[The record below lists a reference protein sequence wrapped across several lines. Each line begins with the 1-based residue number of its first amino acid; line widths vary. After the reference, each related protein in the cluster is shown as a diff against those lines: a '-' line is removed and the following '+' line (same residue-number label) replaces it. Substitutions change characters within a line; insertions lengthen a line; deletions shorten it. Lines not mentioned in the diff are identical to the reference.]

1 MLNFNITRDA
11 EDLRFPIGPY
21 HPPFSVRTSKTLR
34 VYKRRCI
41 EIKGIISI
49 QIEKPLGDERE
60 REISH
65 EQRKCEQDE
74 EGWQ

>member
-1 MLNFNITRDA
+1 M
-11 EDLRFPIGPY
+11 RFPIGPRL
-21 HPPFSVRTSKTLR
+21 PPFSVRTSKALR

-49 QIEKPLGDERE
+49 QIEKPLGDEHE

-65 EQRKCEQDE
+65 EQRKCEEDE
-74 EGWQ
+74 GGWQ